1 MESMK
6 QVNPATA
13 QAENTQE
20 LITEY
25 LNFKRIE
32 EEAKKEKELLGAK
45 IKAALPGY
53 GQHFF
58 GQYKVTYSSVTQS
71 RVDSDAL
78 KAKYPAVYAAVCK
91 TSTSDR
97 LTVN

>member
-1 MESMK
+1 MESIR
-6 QVNPATA
+6 QLNPATA

-53 GQHFF
+53 GQHFI
-58 GQYKVTYSSVTQS
+58 GPYKVTYSSVTKNT
-71 RVDSDAL
+71 VDSDVL
-78 KAKYPAVYAAVCK
+78 KTKYPAVYAAVCK
-91 TSTSDR
+91 ASTSDR

>member
-6 QVNPATA
+6 KPEVNTA
-13 QAENTQE
+13 AENMQE

-25 LNFKRIE
+25 QNFKHIE
-32 EEAKKEKELLGAK
+32 DEAKKEKDLLAAK

-53 GQHFF
+53 GQHFI
-58 GQYKVTYSSVTQS
+58 GQYKVTFSSITKNT
-71 RVDSDAL
+71 VDTDAL
-78 KAKYPAVYAAVCK
+78 KTKYPAVYAAVCK

>member
-1 MESMK
+1 MESIREL
-6 QVNPATA
+6 NPTA
-13 QAENTQE
+13 EQTTEQ

-25 LNFKRIE
+25 QNFKHIE
-32 EEAKKEKELLGAK
+32 DEAKKEKELLGAK

-58 GQYKVTYSSVTQS
+58 GPYKVTYSSVTKTTA
-71 RVDSDAL
+71 DAETL
-78 KAKYPAVYAAVCK
+78 KKEYPAVYAAVCK